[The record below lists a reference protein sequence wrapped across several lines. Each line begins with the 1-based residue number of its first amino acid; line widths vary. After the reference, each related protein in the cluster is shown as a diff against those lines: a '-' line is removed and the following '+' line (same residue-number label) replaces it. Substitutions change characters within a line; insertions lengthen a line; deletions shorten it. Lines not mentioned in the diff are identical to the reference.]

1 MDDNDEEN
9 LIVSKETEEDDYQEI
24 DPNDLYIIEDQSN
37 FKPTNEMILAYAK
50 LLGYK
55 PEEDPE
61 EILKISE
68 KYLTCELPEPLIR
81 AFTKSEYRILYI
93 DRETQDITL
102 ENEIDDKARNEIDEF
117 RNKYNTNK
125 KSSLKTTQEELK
137 KKLNEQKE
145 YNDKLKFDDNIQIID
160 NEEENEEEENNNAKK
175 LNNSLNE
182 NINENKNK
190 DLNKK
195 DNINMNKKNKDSNI
209 NNDKS
214 SEEKYDDFDDF
225 FMESSKSSNED
236 KEQEKTIKSQN
247 FEEEDKKEEEKKKN
261 ENSNIENNKKKEFIA
276 NHQNS
281 PKKNEDEIIISNKKY
296 QKSQKK
302 INKNS
307 SEENIKNEESK
318 EKRNYLEIIKMNL
331 NSYKIKIKQDYIKK
345 KKDFASKY
353 NNIIMTNLKKKKS
366 LQISQNTLEDLDTYE
381 STLKQKMEQEL
392 NKYKNNLI
400 SEYEYNEL
408 NQSSEEIDDIKKNYE
423 VKKLKLESDIR
434 IQKERNKN
442 SKENLLKKNKKS
454 LENKTIQLE
463 EILQNKKS
471 KLILK
476 NKKDINELEKKYQ
489 KYYDDYISQY
499 EKSFL
504 KDQNDNNLS
513 NSLFNNNLKELEEE
527 YITELKEKFEQQKI
541 TINYELET
549 KMIEDLEI
557 YKAQEKANKEQELNK
572 INEKMNNLG
581 SNYFNEIDFIKKQSE
596 TQKKNDDEIIYEKI
610 QKIANIFFNEL
621 KNKINDKVNEE
632 IKQINILIKQSNNFN
647 NREELQIEENLIDKF
662 VAFNSKLG
670 EKRSLYDLIEKEY
683 IEIKMKIEYMS
694 KVISIISK
702 LLIEKGTEISFNL
715 NPENKKD
722 NKDSLLVNEII
733 SNIQNLLD
741 EFKLK
746 NENNTNKIIYPFI
759 NEEIENLLDNIRNT
773 KLKNKFR
780 NNNYQNYSFMNTKGI
795 NIKNSIDLNPQ
806 LNPTYN
812 SYRFPMQEK
821 KVIKSFSQNKNNI
834 NNNIYNRNNI
844 SINKID
850 EQNSEKENGSGTSI
864 SINNN
869 NGIINLEL
877 SNEFLT
883 EFPQELK
890 NLYVQIISFL
900 KEESALIEKEKQD
913 LNNQDIINSNMQ
925 ILQKNDNLKQ
935 YKNDFDLILSQ
946 EKINSRNHKANLE
959 NKIKLF
965 KKIESFWTETIYY
978 IYNNYTSSD
987 KIKIKLNNIIGN
999 INDYKKRFNNGSKID
1014 FNVGMTNSKNFME
1027 QNYNNMFYNKYKYNN
1042 RYSSS
1047 DKKYN

>member
-549 KMIEDLEI
+549 KMIKDLEI

-702 LLIEKGTEISFNL
+702 LLIEKGTEISFDL

-812 SYRFPMQEK
+812 SYRFPMKEK

-877 SNEFLT
+877 SKEFLT
-883 EFPQELK
+883 DFPQELK

-999 INDYKKRFNNGSKID
+999 INDYKKRFNNGSKIN
-1014 FNVGMTNSKNFME
+1014 FHENMISNKNFME
-1027 QNYNNMFYNKYKYNN
+1027 QNYNNMFYNKYKSNN

>member
-471 KLILK
+471 KFILK

-549 KMIEDLEI
+549 KMIKDLEI

-702 LLIEKGTEISFNL
+702 LLIEKGTEISFDL

-722 NKDSLLVNEII
+722 NKDSVLVNEII

-812 SYRFPMQEK
+812 SYRFPMKEK

-834 NNNIYNRNNI
+834 NNNIYSKNNI

-883 EFPQELK
+883 DFPQELK

-946 EKINSRNHKANLE
+946 EKINSRTHKANLE

-999 INDYKKRFNNGSKID
+999 INDYKKRFNNGSKMD
-1014 FNVGMTNSKNFME
+1014 FHENMISNKNFME

>member
-549 KMIEDLEI
+549 KMIKDLEI

-702 LLIEKGTEISFNL
+702 ILIEKGTEISFDL

-795 NIKNSIDLNPQ
+795 NIKNSINLNPQ

-883 EFPQELK
+883 DFPQELK

-999 INDYKKRFNNGSKID
+999 INDYKKRFNNVSKID
-1014 FNVGMTNSKNFME
+1014 FHENMISNKNFME